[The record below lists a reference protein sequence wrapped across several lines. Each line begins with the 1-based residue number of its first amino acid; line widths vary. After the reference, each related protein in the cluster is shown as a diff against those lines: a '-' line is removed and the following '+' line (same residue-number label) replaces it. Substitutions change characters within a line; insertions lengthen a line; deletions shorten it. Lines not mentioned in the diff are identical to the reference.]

1 MNKLYKVYIELLSRW
16 NAWRSRFPW
25 SEGLL
30 MDGRCYVWEPNFML
44 RLLKGQHRGR
54 IEVGLNFKCIN
65 RITSNAF
72 GMIQPTFF
80 NVFPKGILRI
90 GDNVGISG
98 TTISCS
104 EAITI
109 GNNVLIGSGCL
120 ITDTDGHPMD
130 AEKRR
135 QTSSYTDVINSPVVI
150 ADDAFIGSRSI
161 ILKGV
166 TIGQGAVVG
175 AGSVVTKDV
184 PPFTVVAGNPAREIK
199 KIAENR

>member
-1 MNKLYKVYIELLSRW
+1 MSRLYKYYMTIVSRF

-25 SEGLL
+25 NKGMY
-30 MDGRCYVWEPNFML
+30 MDGRCYVWEPGFLL
-44 RLLKGQHRGR
+44 RHLKGQHRGR
-54 IEVGLNFKCIN
+54 IEVGRNFKCIN
-65 RITSNAF
+65 SLVNNAY

-80 NVFPKGILRI
+80 NVFPRGTLRI

-98 TTISCS
+98 TTISVS
-104 EAITI
+104 EAVTI

-120 ITDTDGHPMD
+120 IADNDAHPMD

-135 QTSSYTDVINSPVVI
+135 DIYNNNDVATRPVVI
-150 ADDAFIGSRSI
+150 GDDAFIGARSI

-166 TIGQGAVVG
+166 NIGQGAVVG

-184 PPFTVVAGNPAREIK
+184 PPHTIVAGNPAK
-199 KIAENR
+199 VVKALNDN

>member
-1 MNKLYKVYIELLSRW
+1 MGSLFKIYKRMVSRC

-25 SEGLL
+25 SEGLY
-30 MDGRCYVWEPNFML
+30 MEGRCYVWEPNFLL
-44 RLLKGQHRGR
+44 RHLKGQHRGR
-54 IEVGLNFKCIN
+54 IEVGRNFKCLN

-72 GMIQPTFF
+72 GMIQPSLFSVYPNGT
-80 NVFPKGILRI
+80 LRI
-90 GDNVGISG
+90 GDDVGISG
-98 TTISCS
+98 TTVSCC

-120 ITDTDGHPMD
+120 ITDNDAHPLD

-135 QTSSYTDVINSPVVI
+135 DVRNVTDVARRPVVI
-150 ADDAFIGSRSI
+150 GDDVFIGTRSI

-166 TIGQGAVVG
+166 IIGRGAIIG

-184 PPFTVVAGNPAREIK
+184 PPNTIVAGNPARVISEK
-199 KIAENR
+199 